1 MGRSD
6 PVGSDDKEGFMRR
19 LSMVLLALVFA
30 ASLTANSATSKIAAK
45 KSVTFHLVEKQVG
58 FNYIDNP
65 PRQGFNS
72 PPLIG
77 DAFAFTSELMTR
89 AGARAGHL
97 EATCI
102 VSRGGTNASGPC
114 YGLFGLAGGEIAGM
128 ALLSQ
133 SNTTHIV
140 IVGGTGVYEGVTG
153 SVTSVSRGQNS
164 PYTDDTVHL
173 IWP

>member
-1 MGRSD
+1 
-6 PVGSDDKEGFMRR
+6 VRR
-19 LSMVLLALVFA
+19 MSIVLLAAVFG
-30 ASLTANSATSKIAAK
+30 ASLMAAGASSTTAA

-58 FNYIDNP
+58 SNYIDNP
-65 PRQGFNS
+65 PRQGQDA

-77 DAFAFTSELMTR
+77 DEFAFTSEVLTTS
-89 AGARAGHL
+89 GARAGHL
-97 EATCI
+97 EATCMI
-102 VSRGGTNASGPC
+102 TRGGINSSGPC
-114 YGLFGLAGGEIAGM
+114 YGVYALKGGTLAGI
-128 ALLSQ
+128 ALLNQ
-133 SNTTHIV
+133 TNTTHIA

>member
-1 MGRSD
+1 
-6 PVGSDDKEGFMRR
+6 
-19 LSMVLLALVFA
+19 MVLLALVFA
-30 ASLTANSATSKIAAK
+30 VLLTAASATSKTAAR

-77 DAFAFTSELMTR
+77 DEFAFTSELMTK

-97 EATCI
+97 EATCM
-102 VSRGGTNASGPC
+102 VTRGGANSSGPC
-114 YGLFGLAGGEIAGM
+114 YGLFALAGGNLAGM
-128 ALLSQ
+128 ALLNQ
-133 SNTTHIV
+133 SNTTHVV

-173 IWP
+173 TWP

>member
-1 MGRSD
+1 
-6 PVGSDDKEGFMRR
+6 MRR
-19 LSMVLLALVFA
+19 MSIVLLALTLGASLVA
-30 ASLTANSATSKIAAK
+30 ASASSKTTVK

-65 PRQGFNS
+65 PRQGPRQ

-77 DAFAFTSELMTR
+77 DEFAFTSELMTR
-89 AGARAGHL
+89 AGAHAGHL
-97 EATCI
+97 EATCM
-102 VSRGGTNASGPC
+102 VTRGGVNSSGPC
-114 YGLFGLAGGEIAGM
+114 YGVSALAGGDITGI

-133 SNTTHIV
+133 TNTTHV
-140 IVGGTGVYEGVTG
+140 AVVGGTGAYEGVTG
-153 SVTSVSRGQNS
+153 SVTSVSRGQSS

>member
-1 MGRSD
+1 
-6 PVGSDDKEGFMRR
+6 MRR
-19 LSMVLLALVFA
+19 MSIVLLALVFG
-30 ASLTANSATSKIAAK
+30 ASLTAANATSKTDAK

-58 FNYIDNP
+58 SNFNDNP

-77 DAFAFTSELMTR
+77 DVFSFTSELMTK

-97 EATCI
+97 EATCMI
-102 VSRGGTNASGPC
+102 SRGGTNSSGPC
-114 YGLFGLAGGEIAGM
+114 YGVFALAGGDIAGI

-133 SNTTHIV
+133 SSTTHV
-140 IVGGTGVYEGVTG
+140 AIVGGTGVYEGVTG
-153 SVTSVSRGQNS
+153 SVTSVSRSQNS